1 MATEMTLNEYQTEAA
16 RTARMDLPPR
26 EKLATFALGLGGE
39 AGEVQDLIKKHIGH
53 SHDLDLEK
61 IEKEIGDVLWY
72 VAALAGM
79 LGLNLGDVASANLDK
94 LRARYPEG
102 FDPARSRAR
111 KAEIESEIDRRDRAD
126 ADTIAP
132 APSLYDFCEPPG
144 PGPIDANG
152 SPVVPESIPL
162 MTKSE
167 PSDTR
172 GADQPCYWYDDAFR
186 WRCATC
192 GGSEAF
198 GANKTEPKRCYKVD
212 PSEKDRL

>member
-53 SHDLDLEK
+53 SHDLDREK

-79 LGLNLGDVASANLDK
+79 LGLSLGDVAAANLEK
-94 LRARYPEG
+94 LRKRYPEG

-111 KAEIESEIDRRDRAD
+111 TKPIGPFGIEPVAGLN
-126 ADTIAP
+126 AIARFNSLV
-132 APSLYDFCEPPG
+132 APF
-144 PGPIDANG
+144 DANG
-152 SPVVPESIPL
+152 SPVAPESIPL

-172 GADQPCYWYDDAFR
+172 GADQPCAWFDDAFR
-186 WRCATC
+186 WKCGTC
-192 GGSEAF
+192 GGTEAF
-198 GANKTEPKRCYKVD
+198 GANKTEPKRCYRK
-212 PSEKDRL
+212 PL